1 MKTVVP
7 ILYLFPN
14 QRGRVVSILGGWRVT
29 SRLLSLG
36 FTPGTRVK
44 VLYSSYPGPILVSI
58 RGCKIVLGRGEAM
71 KILVEVI
78 RRN

>member
-1 MKTVVP
+1 MKTIVP
-7 ILYLFPN
+7 IVYLLPN
-14 QRGRVVSILGGWRVT
+14 QRGRIVRILGGRRVT

-44 VLYSSYPGPILVSI
+44 ALHSTYPGPILVSI
-58 RGCKIVLGRGEAM
+58 RGSRIVLGRGEAM